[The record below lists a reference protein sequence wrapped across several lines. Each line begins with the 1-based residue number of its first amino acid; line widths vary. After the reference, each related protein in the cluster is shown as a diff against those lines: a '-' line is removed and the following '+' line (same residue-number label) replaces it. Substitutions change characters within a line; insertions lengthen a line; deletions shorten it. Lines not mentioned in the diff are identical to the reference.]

1 MQGDPPGCIFQR
13 EFPVPLPRISSRYLC
28 ALRSWVPPHCTSDG
42 SCGLLVLSTAHSNE
56 PTPSKGADR
65 VFMAPSGIVLLPAPD
80 DSGRDATQLVIFAQI
95 DVQRT
100 LQRMLRGAF
109 KSGLL
114 KIGLRSGFQHVTQ
127 LIDRQMELF
136 NI

>member
-1 MQGDPPGCIFQR
+1 
-13 EFPVPLPRISSRYLC
+13 
-28 ALRSWVPPHCTSDG
+28 
-42 SCGLLVLSTAHSNE
+42 
-56 PTPSKGADR
+56 
-65 VFMAPSGIVLLPAPD
+65 MAPSGIVLFPAPD
-80 DSGRDATQLVIFAQI
+80 DSGGDATQLVIFAQV

-136 NI
+136 SI